1 MNYNVKL
8 SDEVREALALGRP
21 VIALESTII
30 AHGMPYPQNVKT
42 ALACERLARTHG
54 AVPATIAIIGGQLC
68 AGLTEEQIEY
78 LGREGRNVAKVSRR
92 DIPYIMAK
100 GADGATTV
108 AATMFIA
115 SLAGIK
121 VFATGGIGGDHP
133 DVVVGGIGGVH
144 RGAETTMDISADL
157 TELGRTPVAVVC
169 AGAKSVL
176 DIGLTLEYLETQGV
190 PVVGFRTN
198 KMPAFYTRDSGYN
211 TPCRCDSVE
220 ELSDMVGAMANIPM
234 RSGMVIVNPIPKEFE
249 ADEDMI
255 DRATTKALREAEKN
269 GITGR
274 DVTPFLLA
282 RIAELTEGASLKANI
297 ALVYNNVRLAASVA
311 AGVIQPD

>member
-1 MNYNVKL
+1 MVIKMNYNVKL

-54 AVPATIAIIGGQLC
+54 AVPATIAIIGGQL
-68 AGLTEEQIEY
+68 
-78 LGREGRNVAKVSRR
+78 
-92 DIPYIMAK
+92 
-100 GADGATTV
+100 
-108 AATMFIA
+108 
-115 SLAGIK
+115 
-121 VFATGGIGGDHP
+121 
-133 DVVVGGIGGVH
+133 
-144 RGAETTMDISADL
+144 
-157 TELGRTPVAVVC
+157 C

>member
-1 MNYNVKL
+1 MVIKMNYNVKL

-30 AHGMPYPQNVKT
+30 APGRPYPQNVKT

-121 VFATGGIGGDHP
+121 VFAT
-133 DVVVGGIGGVH
+133 GGIGGVH

>member
-1 MNYNVKL
+1 MNSFEKYLDVL
-8 SDEVREALALGRP
+8 PEIQQALDENKP
-21 VIALESTII
+21 VVALESTILS
-30 AHGMPYPQNVKT
+30 HGMPYPENLDFAHRVEEVIRS
-42 ALACERLARTHG
+42 LG
-54 AVPATIAIIGGQLC
+54 AIPATCAIVKGRLKV
-68 AGLTEEQIEY
+68 GLTVEELEIMCRAENI
-78 LGREGRNVAKVSRR
+78 GKVSRR
-92 DIPYIMAK
+92 DVAVYVAF
-100 GADGATTV
+100 GRTGATTV
-108 AATMFIA
+108 ASTMIIA
-115 SLAGIK
+115 AMAGIP
-121 VFATGGIGGDHP
+121 VFATGGIGG
-133 DVVVGGIGGVH
+133 VH
-144 RGAETTMDISADL
+144 RGGQDSMDISADL

>member
-1 MNYNVKL
+1 MNLHDYL
-8 SDEVREALALGRP
+8 SVAPEIAEALAAGKP
-21 VIALESTII
+21 VVALESTILS
-30 AHGMPYPQNVKT
+30 HGMPYPENVEFAHKV
-42 ALACERLARTHG
+42 EKIVREEG
-54 AVPATIAIIGGQLC
+54 AIPATTAIIGGKLKV
-68 AGLTEEQIEY
+68 GLNDEELLTMCKAE
-78 LGREGRNVAKVSRR
+78 NVGKVSRR
-92 DIPYIMAK
+92 DVAVYLAT
-100 GADGATTV
+100 GQTGATTV
-108 AATMFIA
+108 ATTMIIA
-115 SLAGIK
+115 SLAGIRF
-121 VFATGGIGGDHP
+121 FAT
-133 DVVVGGIGGVH
+133 GGIGGVH

>member
-1 MNYNVKL
+1 MVIKMNYNVKL

-54 AVPATIAIIGGQLC
+54 AVPAT
-68 AGLTEEQIEY
+68 
-78 LGREGRNVAKVSRR
+78 
-92 DIPYIMAK
+92 
-100 GADGATTV
+100 TV

-121 VFATGGIGGDHP
+121 VFATGGIGG
-133 DVVVGGIGGVH
+133 VH

-157 TELGRTPVAVVC
+157 AELGRTPVAVVC